1 MGNNHRDPNVAPQVA
16 LQVNVLALL
25 RRAGRAACE
34 AESVELATALQQL
47 LVTCCQASFQTGLNT
62 KPFQYLK
69 RLNEVLGCVGLLHV
83 LDSHWLISQSSLEK
97 SRDIIQTFIEIQY

>member
-1 MGNNHRDPNVAPQVA
+1 MNTEITTIEIPTATPQVA

-47 LVTCCQASFQTGLNT
+47 LVTCCQAGSFKTGLNT
-62 KPFQYLK
+62 KPFQHLN
-69 RLNEVLGCVGLLHV
+69 RLSHFKHIIILYIYWILDMAALILERSDLL
-83 LDSHWLISQSSLEK
+83 LML
-97 SRDIIQTFIEIQY
+97 